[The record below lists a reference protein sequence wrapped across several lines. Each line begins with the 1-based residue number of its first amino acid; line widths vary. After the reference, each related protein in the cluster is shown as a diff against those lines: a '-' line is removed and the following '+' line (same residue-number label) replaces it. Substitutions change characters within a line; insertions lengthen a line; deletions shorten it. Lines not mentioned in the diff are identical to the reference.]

1 MQNQKWISDGLLDKY
16 EVIEKS
22 SIAVIVTAIYILF
35 LKNLVS
41 VCVWERV
48 R

>member
-35 LKNLVS
+35 LKILS
-41 VCVWERV
+41 LCVRERV